1 MRVRIF
7 PVLLVVLSALVAS
20 PTLAIQKEYSTGR
33 IIDIQEK
40 SRDRVLL
47 YVVNT
52 PIMTEDPYFTVSVV
66 VDGSINESEYL
77 PRDLRQPFPGF
88 WKVDEDVLLRVE
100 KHFLYLKRS
109 DGTEAKFLI
118 TGKSYLPA
126 VKEAQ

>member
-52 PIMTEDPYFTVSVV
+52 PIM
-66 VDGSINESEYL
+66 
-77 PRDLRQPFPGF
+77 
-88 WKVDEDVLLRVE
+88 
-100 KHFLYLKRS
+100 
-109 DGTEAKFLI
+109 
-118 TGKSYLPA
+118 SYALTSL
-126 VKEAQ
+126 